1 MEHQPSD
8 AKLLGI
14 NGDAME
20 LDVDTKRTD
29 RAQNDDA
36 KNKLS
41 TGFKAPA
48 GRGMHWLEGSFLT
61 VIQLAKHGGVA
72 FVSGAVAAALPFVLR
87 VQECPDREFA
97 LVAKRTLTY
106 IKYLVFPRAHLGA
119 RRGRYVGGH
128 EGRTPVA
135 RSSRRAQVLPGF
147 RVPPLV
153 HAVNARDGQ
162 FT

>member
-1 MEHQPSD
+1 LEHQPSD

-29 RAQNDDA
+29 ANNDDA

-87 VQECPDREFA
+87 VQECPDREF
-97 LVAKRTLTY
+97 RTRGEANADLHQ
-106 IKYLVFPRAHLGA
+106 VPRVPPRAPRVVVAGTL
-119 RRGRYVGGH
+119 
-128 EGRTPVA
+128 EGMRDGTPVA